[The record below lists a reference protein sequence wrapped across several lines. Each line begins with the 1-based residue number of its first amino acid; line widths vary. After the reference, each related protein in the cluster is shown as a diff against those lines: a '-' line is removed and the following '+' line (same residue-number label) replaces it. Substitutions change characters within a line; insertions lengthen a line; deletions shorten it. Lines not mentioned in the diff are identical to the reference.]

1 MLSDGGPL
9 TTGGCSDA
17 EKTLPQANLNFYG
30 GILNK
35 IDASTYCFSAGDE
48 GLGRGE
54 ACDSGSSVTSAEQ
67 DRNVAAL
74 SQTCVMLQS
83 QVRNS
88 QDQASTSPVQVIL
101 KQ

>member
-1 MLSDGGPL
+1 MSLISDQL
-9 TTGGCSDA
+9 RLLRVLRNLDS
-17 EKTLPQANLNFYG
+17 ESIKLMPQ
-30 GILNK
+30 
-35 IDASTYCFSAGDE
+35 STHCFSAGDE

-101 KQ
+101 KH